1 MRFFLFLKFTA
12 GSEKRGKI
20 SVMIT
25 PNYSTTKHLSQR
37 LSIVFDIVYFYQIT
51 VCIVKYEVQRT
62 SFQTLFVQ
70 HYPSYH
76 EIVFNN
82 MAA

>member
-25 PNYSTTKHLSQR
+25 PQLFYNKALVPKVVHCFRRCLLLSDNCLHSEVR
-37 LSIVFDIVYFYQIT
+37 GLKEIFSNAVCATLSLI
-51 VCIVKYEVQRT
+51 
-62 SFQTLFVQ
+62 
-70 HYPSYH
+70 P
-76 EIVFNN
+76 
-82 MAA
+82 